1 MKVYNPPSSDDLPGV
16 YQDCPHTKNK
26 DIYFFHNG
34 VLAAANVKFHLND
47 TPDGTCLTSH
57 LTGEQYCLDNQ
68 LVVAKY
74 ANRTELNVRGRV
86 GTYNYANCWFYKTTR
101 VRIEHRATMIL
112 RYELENGRIQ
122 LTVPSPPTQARAP
135 TVINTQSGA
144 PAPEAHSQLNEQFG
158 QRLGEQYSGPTESSD
173 LESQS
178 QSFTDSDYSNSY
190 QGTHLH
196 FQSQGDDES
205 SHSES
210 QSQSFTDSDYSNS
223 YQGTHLDFQPVNFED
238 SNDESSLD
246 DTHASINNDHD
257 AGTAV
262 HHNDRSFGP
271 TSTMGGHDNNYLD
284 NTQQSNNNYSQDED
298 DQSLGSATT
307 MGNDDQSSKR
317 IRGIKKRGY
326 VGVQEKRIRRCLTKR
341 VGNNVAAD
349 VYNVMSALS
358 PERSTTDGAQQHSDE
373 SLSASDDATIDTSTS
388 DDPPMS
394 PAARESNNNDEDGD
408 EYYNQGGETSSSVAS
423 RSRSQY
429 SASSPSQHYYCS
441 VCGSFGATDPDEA
454 VNLKHRVTELEEEI
468 RVMKGEKIS
477 MQHEVDDVAKL
488 RSVVKQNINFMKL
501 TTKLCRELQ
510 EKKCTFPEVEDTAE
524 DAAKAVVEEHLENG
538 VLGEHDEQ
546 IDGLMGESAKLKQDL
561 STAESDILQLDNAVE
576 KCQGTAEEQEV
587 EIKTLREEVETAVS
601 EFAVL
606 EDEFGKQ
613 CKGTV
618 ADLAAAKAD
627 RAAAKYEVAT
637 MKVRLQQLEL
647 MVKELQQANRN

>member
-1 MKVYNPPSSDDLPGV
+1 MLSRQP
-16 YQDCPHTKNK
+16 
-26 DIYFFHNG
+26 
-34 VLAAANVKFHLND
+34 
-47 TPDGTCLTSH
+47 
-57 LTGEQYCLDNQ
+57 
-68 LVVAKY
+68 
-74 ANRTELNVRGRV
+74 
-86 GTYNYANCWFYKTTR
+86 
-101 VRIEHRATMIL
+101 
-112 RYELENGRIQ
+112 
-122 LTVPSPPTQARAP
+122 
-135 TVINTQSGA
+135 
-144 PAPEAHSQLNEQFG
+144 
-158 QRLGEQYSGPTESSD
+158 
-173 LESQS
+173 
-178 QSFTDSDYSNSY
+178 
-190 QGTHLH
+190 LH
-196 FQSQGDDES
+196 
-205 SHSES
+205 
-210 QSQSFTDSDYSNS
+210 
-223 YQGTHLDFQPVNFED
+223 
-238 SNDESSLD
+238 
-246 DTHASINNDHD
+246 
-257 AGTAV
+257 
-262 HHNDRSFGP
+262 
-271 TSTMGGHDNNYLD
+271 
-284 NTQQSNNNYSQDED
+284 
-298 DQSLGSATT
+298 
-307 MGNDDQSSKR
+307 
-317 IRGIKKRGY
+317 
-326 VGVQEKRIRRCLTKR
+326 RRCADLT
-341 VGNNVAAD
+341 NLLFCTL
-349 VYNVMSALS
+349 LS
-358 PERSTTDGAQQHSDE
+358 QDGAQQHSDE

-441 VCGSFGATDPDEA
+441 VCG
-454 VNLKHRVTELEEEI
+454 NLKHRVTELEEEI
-468 RVMKGEKIS
+468 RVMKSEKIS

>member
-1 MKVYNPPSSDDLPGV
+1 MKVYNPPSSDDLPEV
-16 YQDCPHTKNK
+16 YQDCRHTKNK
-26 DIYFFHNG
+26 DIYFLHNG

-57 LTGEQYCLDNQ
+57 LTGEQYWLDNQ
-68 LVVAKY
+68 GVVAKY
-74 ANRTELNVRGRV
+74 ANRTELTVRGRV
-86 GTYNYANCWFYKTTR
+86 GAYSYANCWFYKTTR

-190 QGTHLH
+190 E
-196 FQSQGDDES
+196 D
-205 SHSES
+205 
-210 QSQSFTDSDYSNS
+210 
-223 YQGTHLDFQPVNFED
+223 THLDFQPVNFED

-271 TSTMGGHDNNYLD
+271 TSTMGGHDNNDYLD

-317 IRGIKKRGY
+317 IRGIKKRGF
-326 VGVQEKRIRRCLTKR
+326 VGVQEKRIRRCLTIR

-358 PERSTTDGAQQHSDE
+358 PERSTTV
-373 SLSASDDATIDTSTS
+373 STN
-388 DDPPMS
+388 
-394 PAARESNNNDEDGD
+394 AFTTTFA
-408 EYYNQGGETSSSVAS
+408 SSV
-423 RSRSQY
+423 R
-429 SASSPSQHYYCS
+429 
-441 VCGSFGATDPDEA
+441 
-454 VNLKHRVTELEEEI
+454 
-468 RVMKGEKIS
+468 
-477 MQHEVDDVAKL
+477 
-488 RSVVKQNINFMKL
+488 
-501 TTKLCRELQ
+501 
-510 EKKCTFPEVEDTAE
+510 
-524 DAAKAVVEEHLENG
+524 
-538 VLGEHDEQ
+538 
-546 IDGLMGESAKLKQDL
+546 
-561 STAESDILQLDNAVE
+561 
-576 KCQGTAEEQEV
+576 
-587 EIKTLREEVETAVS
+587 
-601 EFAVL
+601 
-606 EDEFGKQ
+606 
-613 CKGTV
+613 
-618 ADLAAAKAD
+618 
-627 RAAAKYEVAT
+627 
-637 MKVRLQQLEL
+637 
-647 MVKELQQANRN
+647 